1 MLQALN
7 TDLFPSP
14 QLVLDYKKKG
24 HSALMAQRQLSAV
37 SGPSAGHK
45 AQGFS

>member
-14 QLVLDYKKKG
+14 QLVLDYKKNG
-24 HSALMAQRQLSAV
+24 HSALMATATVSRLRLSA
-37 SGPSAGHK
+37 GYEA
-45 AQGFS
+45 

>member
-24 HSALMAQRQLSAV
+24 NSAQMAMSTV
-37 SGPSAGHK
+37 SRLRLGA
-45 AQGFS
+45 A